1 MSRSVRRAVTAL
13 IFLVAGVIVSVVV
26 AWVLPIALTPSPTKP
41 PHATMAWGPA
51 QDRKSEWWM
60 VSVYNTFATDSQ
72 RWNWYG
78 TQAEATKWSDWYI
91 NWGHTQAAQD
101 PKWGVG
107 VTLSE
112 FSLSTWSAIHHND
125 LERFDPALIPAGA
138 LTPPDRCYTF
148 WEMAQG
154 WPLRCV
160 RGTQLTADG
169 AMAIL
174 PITDIGLYFR
184 DPQRPM
190 PYIPIPLGLLADTLI
205 YAGVLASPFFLFAR
219 IKAVRRR
226 RRGLCAR
233 CGYDRKGLADGTP
246 CPECGG

>member
-1 MSRSVRRAVTAL
+1 
-13 IFLVAGVIVSVVV
+13 
-26 AWVLPIALTPSPTKP
+26 
-41 PHATMAWGPA
+41 MAWGPA

-60 VSVYNTFATDSQ
+60 VSVYNTCATDSQ

-78 TQAEATKWSDWYI
+78 TQAEANKQSDWYI
-91 NWGHTQAAQD
+91 NWGHIQAAHEPTWRTVTQA
-101 PKWGVG
+101 G
-107 VTLSE
+107 
-112 FSLSTWSAIHHND
+112 FSLPSWSAIHHND
-125 LERFDPALIPAGA
+125 LDRFDPALIPTGA
-138 LTPPDRCYTF
+138 ITPPDRCYTF

-154 WPLRCV
+154 LPFRCV

-184 DPQRPM
+184 DPQHPI

-205 YAGVLASPFFLFAR
+205 YAAVLAAPLLLFTR
-219 IKAVRRR
+219 MRSLRRR

-233 CGYDRKGLADGTP
+233 CAYDRKGLVDGTP